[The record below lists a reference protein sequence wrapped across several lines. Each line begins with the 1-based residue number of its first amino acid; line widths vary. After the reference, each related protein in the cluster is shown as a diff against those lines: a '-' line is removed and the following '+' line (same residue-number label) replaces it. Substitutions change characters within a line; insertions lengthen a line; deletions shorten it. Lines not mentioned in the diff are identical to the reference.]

1 MAIGHGEKSVVK
13 AGPPAVMRV
22 SLDILIVHKERVFQ
36 KQGVWFYV
44 YDGSL
49 PDAMLSDTML
59 NSIPCT
65 SHPGETLIDTRARE
79 SDLPILIQQME
90 DYNGIRSFKINVVKA
105 ESIAPPVA
113 PVPDISC
120 NASAQ
125 RHSAPIPPEIGTA
138 EVRSM
143 NLPFGT
149 AEYHI
154 ARCRELFEIANLRAA
169 ARLPPGP
176 PQSVRTPDQL
186 LADSKNS
193 GRHTHIA
200 ANVSS
205 AIHPAHVDGPGLLES
220 ANSHESQ
227 STAPPFTPPS
237 NTSPTQP
244 SENDRINKLLAEMAR
259 QRAAL
264 NARLGKPIS
273 LEALSACM
281 AILDRY
287 PENFRPPGPDPC
299 KLGIYRIALKDN
311 TKFHVALPR
320 RVNPIMLAEIRRQ
333 VQELVAQG
341 AIERCTTRP
350 ASIYAIV
357 MARRPNAPGKYRLC
371 VDLVEGNSN
380 TVPAPYAIPEVQQ
393 ALDRLSGKSLYSTF
407 DFSSWFHQFEIA
419 EEDRDKVAFI
429 VPGDNLTPPQ
439 IYRYKRVAFG
449 LMNATYFCQRQL
461 QEALEEWP
469 GCEGIFPFVDDIVIA
484 TDDLDEMLVKLD
496 SFMQFCKH
504 HNIRL
509 KKEKTELVTTAVK
522 HVGFII
528 SKEGQ
533 SLDPARVDSLL
544 SIGAP
549 KNLTGLKSL
558 LGSFGFIRNWLADC
572 AGTCAPLTDLM
583 SGTAQRLKFDWGP
596 EQEAALAALKL
607 NVELAPAKMAPDY
620 NIPFHVYVDASDV
633 GVAAVLVQWRKHPET
648 EEALPFAI
656 SHMSRRW
663 APREAAW
670 EVSIREM
677 YAIRY
682 GLFKFREYLQG
693 CPNVTVWSDHL
704 NLVNGLWQHSSP
716 KIQRWRLFMESMRPF
731 YLKHVSGTD
740 RMQVPADSLS
750 RLHIANLF
758 MTQTEEEL
766 DPETMR
772 MMERGEGDDDIQMFG
787 ENYSTSIATQTQL
800 FADISA
806 HNASCATFELL
817 TSDEKSL
824 AALYGKGYEIT
835 RKRGSFETLQ
845 NPSPLQPIAAKRFRA
860 GVGFDDSYNCFR
872 RDFHENLIRTPTSG
886 LMSHCEILPN
896 TQKISDSDK
905 LLPGSPAD
913 PPDDSMDISF
923 VGTWDESG
931 ENRTSAPC
939 VSAHVSLSSETQTL
953 PQDYQDLIRCR
964 AGSFSLKEII
974 LRSHDESHPSF
985 LSTYRRVIKAVG
997 PRPGEATA
1005 WIKEEVKRHCA
1016 ACLVCQKI
1024 QPAREKIFASV
1035 GTIRGRPFSSY
1046 AFDVVTL
1053 SEPDADGYR
1062 YILVCVDSWSRAV
1075 ELFPLRQANS
1085 TEVFQCLNDVLCRWG
1100 TPHELRCDNAKAFT
1114 SSIVKALLSRSHVRM
1129 HLTAPY
1135 SHQSNGQVENC
1146 NRRMMD
1152 VLRALVLDDRL
1163 GVNTQTK
1170 WSLLLPQVR
1179 RTLMTRTVLQH
1190 GCTPND
1196 LAYMNCPE
1204 TEASIFDD
1212 EPWMPPREAVQDEPQ
1227 WVAKLAA
1234 QHQTLIDICEEKQ
1247 DQLFQKLAAVPDPQ
1261 GKRRCIDVGDF
1272 VFVKMEERKHSKIQA
1287 PWAGPYQVI
1296 DFPLN
1301 DPDSPMTF
1309 LQHLSTKKTGL
1320 FHKNMLKFCD
1330 MTAFHI
1336 IEEAIPYAAK
1346 DSFEYE
1352 VAEVLEHRPTG
1363 ARRTTN
1369 KSTPK
1374 SEYEFRC
1381 LWKDLVED
1389 DQNPS
1394 WEPWTNTT
1402 LRECEAFKE
1411 YLRKPSVIR
1420 DLGANF

>member
-1 MAIGHGEKSVVK
+1 
-13 AGPPAVMRV
+13 MRV
-22 SLDILIVHKERVFQ
+22 SVDILIVHKERVFQ

-79 SDLPILIQQME
+79 SDLPILLQQME
-90 DYNGIRSFKINVVKA
+90 DYNGIRSFKINVVKV
-105 ESIAPPVA
+105 ESNPPT
-113 PVPDISC
+113 PSTIEPLQ
-120 NASAQ
+120 AQ
-125 RHSAPIPPEIGTA
+125 AHNTSTYSTWGVGYEFP
-138 EVRSM
+138 SQS
-143 NLPFGT
+143 LPFGT
-149 AEYHI
+149 PNYHI
-154 ARCRELFEIANLRAA
+154 ARCRELHQISLQREAAGIHSPSTTFYPQNSNSKISSSPATSSAKISSSPATSSANESVTSHSTAVQPGRIV
-169 ARLPPGP
+169 PPGENITDQPAVENSKRPSSDPGAILPSTP
-176 PQSVRTPDQL
+176 PVQPTEHERIQL
-186 LADSKNS
+186 LLD
-193 GRHTHIA
+193 
-200 ANVSS
+200 
-205 AIHPAHVDGPGLLES
+205 
-220 ANSHESQ
+220 
-227 STAPPFTPPS
+227 
-237 NTSPTQP
+237 
-244 SENDRINKLLAEMAR
+244 EMAR

-273 LEALSACM
+273 LEALTACM

-299 KLGIYRIALKDN
+299 KLGIYRITLKDKS
-311 TKFHVALPR
+311 KFHVALPR

-333 VQELVAQG
+333 VEELVAQG
-341 AIERCTTRP
+341 AIERCSTRP

-393 ALDRLSGKSLYSTF
+393 ALDRLSGKALYSTF

-461 QEALEEWP
+461 QEALEAWP

-484 TDDLDEMLVKLD
+484 TDTLEEMLIKLD
-496 SFMQFCKH
+496 SFMKFCAS

-509 KKEKTELVTTAVK
+509 KKEKTELATTAVK

-549 KNLTGLKSL
+549 KNLLGLKSL
-558 LGSFGFIRNWLADC
+558 LGSFGFIRNWLADM

-583 SGTAQRLKFDWGP
+583 SGTAQRLKFEWGP
-596 EQEAALAALKL
+596 AQDAALAALKL

-620 NIPFHVYVDASDV
+620 ALPFHIYVDASDV
-633 GVAAVLVQWRKHPET
+633 GVAAVLVQWRHHPDTNEL
-648 EEALPFAI
+648 LPFAI
-656 SHMSRRW
+656 SHASRRW
-663 APREAAW
+663 AKREAAW
-670 EVSIREM
+670 EISIREM

-682 GLFKFREYLQG
+682 GLFKFRDYLQG

-740 RMQVPADSLS
+740 RMQMAADSLS
-750 RLHIANLF
+750 RLHVENLF
-758 MTQTEEEL
+758 MAQTEEEL
-766 DPETMR
+766 DPATQR
-772 MMERGEGDDDIQMFG
+772 MMARGEGDDDIQMFG
-787 ENYSTSIATQTQL
+787 EDYSASVATQTQCL
-800 FADISA
+800 SDISA
-806 HNASCATFELL
+806 HNSSCAIFELL
-817 TSDEKSL
+817 TPEDKRLS
-824 AALYGKGYEIT
+824 ALYGKGYEIS
-835 RKRGSFETLQ
+835 KKHSAPNQSQTLL
-845 NPSPLQPIAAKRFRA
+845 PIQPNASKHGRSGI
-860 GVGFDDSYNCFR
+860 GFDDSYSSHRLKIPHNSASTGPLG
-872 RDFHENLIRTPTSG
+872 HMSHSKILPTSEQNFH
-886 LMSHCEILPN
+886 SEF
-896 TQKISDSDK
+896 
-905 LLPGSPAD
+905 LLPGNPD
-913 PPDDSMDISF
+913 PSTDQTIDIAQ
-923 VGTWDESG
+923 VDLWDESE
-931 ENRTSAPC
+931 ENRTSVPS
-939 VSAHVSLSSETQTL
+939 VSAHVSLSSETQTQS
-953 PQDYQDLIRCR
+953 QDYMDLARHR
-964 AGSFSLKEII
+964 AGGFSLEEI
-974 LRSHDESHPSF
+974 LKRAHDDTHPSF
-985 LSTYRRVIKAVG
+985 LCTYRRVIKALG

-1005 WIKEEVKRHCA
+1005 WIKEEVKRHCN
-1016 ACLVCQKI
+1016 ACPVCQKI
-1024 QPAREKIFASV
+1024 QPAREKIFASA

-1046 AFDVVTL
+1046 AFDVITL
-1053 SEPDADGYR
+1053 SEPDADGNR
-1062 YILVCVDSWSRAV
+1062 YILVSVDSWSRAV
-1075 ELFPLRQANS
+1075 ELFALKQANS
-1085 TEVFQCLNDVLCRWG
+1085 SEVFQCLYDVLCRWG
-1100 TPHELRCDNAKAFT
+1100 TPYELRCDNAKAFT
-1114 SSIVKALLSRSHVRM
+1114 SFIVKALLARSRVKM

-1146 NRRMMD
+1146 NRRVMD
-1152 VLRALVLDDRL
+1152 ILRALVLDDRL

-1179 RTLMTRTVLQH
+1179 RIIMTRTVLQH

-1204 TEASIFDD
+1204 TEASIF
-1212 EPWMPPREAVQDEPQ
+1212 EHEIWMPPRDSTQAEPA

-1234 QHQTLIDICEEKQ
+1234 QHQVLIDICEEKQ
-1247 DQLFQKLAAVPDPQ
+1247 DQLFQKLAAVPDSQ
-1261 GKRRCIDVGDF
+1261 GSKRCIAVGDF
-1272 VFVKMEERKHSKIQA
+1272 AFVKMNERKHSKIQT

-1301 DPDSPMTF
+1301 DELSQMAL

-1330 MTAFHI
+1330 MTALTT

-1352 VAEVLEHRPTG
+1352 VAEILEHRPTG
-1363 ARRTTN
+1363 ARKKTN
-1369 KSTPK
+1369 KQPTPK
-1374 SEYEFRC
+1374 SDYHFLC
-1381 LWKDLVED
+1381 LWKDLIED

-1394 WEPWTNTT
+1394 WECWTNTS

-1411 YLRKPSVIR
+1411 YLLKPDVIR